1 MLYIYTLSYLISPY
15 WNTYS
20 VFTILYYCTIVY
32 WTKYILYLETAQLF
46 THIMREGLIVFFLT
60 LHSFHLLF
68 LYVSEE
74 CLSQTLINSH
84 LTAMLISQ
92 HAASHIPWDRLTII
106 FGFRCHL
113 LQLLWAKDPVYVN
126 KLLN

>member
-1 MLYIYTLSYLISPY
+1 M
-15 WNTYS
+15 
-20 VFTILYYCTIVY
+20 
-32 WTKYILYLETAQLF
+32 AQLF
-46 THIMREGLIVFFLT
+46 THTMKEGLTVFFCPT
-60 LHSFHLLF
+60 AHSFHLLI
-68 LYVSEE
+68 LHVSEE
-74 CLSQTLINSH
+74 CLSQTFINSH
-84 LTAMLISQ
+84 LRAMFISK